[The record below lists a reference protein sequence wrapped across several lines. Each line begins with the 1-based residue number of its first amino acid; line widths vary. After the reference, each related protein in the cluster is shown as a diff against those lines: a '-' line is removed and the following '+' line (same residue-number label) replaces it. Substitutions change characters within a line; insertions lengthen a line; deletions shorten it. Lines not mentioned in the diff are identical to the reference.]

1 MDDFDVLEGLE
12 GLLVDGVDELGGR
25 AAVVERV
32 EPEVRNLGGE
42 LGALLEDR
50 SLLRELELVWGNR
63 VE

>member
-32 EPEVRNLGGE
+32 EPKVRDLGGE
-42 LGALLEDR
+42 LGALLEDG